1 MFCPETPIISESI
14 KNIIDMNLD
23 FKQTDLISVSNIKIP
38 NRFYNRMMTGIK
50 TVDEFLHEGF
60 LPGST
65 MTLTAGAGTGKTTFM
80 VQLLEGLSK
89 NNYNVA
95 YCSGE
100 ENIYQL
106 AMNCKRINCTS
117 LKIANKTD
125 VDEIAKLT
133 KECDYI
139 VVDSFQ
145 ALTTKTKMNSLE
157 KEKYALTTLVK
168 AAQKN
173 ECCICFI
180 MHLTKAGKLKGSTL
194 VPHTVDANLNMI
206 INEDDDSVR
215 NIFFSKNRFGPTNS
229 LNLAFGNKG
238 FNMSSN
244 LITDKSNKYVSRKN
258 KKEDVKKFVAEQL
271 DVPSINTL
279 KAKFNISSTYASTAL
294 RELSKKGIVRK
305 IGRGDSAKWIKIKNT
320 INENN

>member
-1 MFCPETPIISESI
+1 
-14 KNIIDMNLD
+14 MNLD
-23 FKQTDLISVSNIKIP
+23 FKQTTLVKVSDIEVP
-38 NRFYNRMMTGIK
+38 DRFYNRIMTGIN
-50 TVDEFLHEGF
+50 TVDDFLHEGF

-106 AMNCKRINCTS
+106 AMNCKRISCTS

-125 VDEIAKLT
+125 V
-133 KECDYI
+133 ECDYV

-157 KEKYALTTLVK
+157 KENYALMTLVK

-173 ECCICFI
+173 ECCICFV
-180 MHLTKAGKLKGSTL
+180 MHLTKAGKLKGTTL
-194 VPHTVDANLNMI
+194 VPHTVDANLNML
-206 INEDDDSVR
+206 INGEDDTIRD
-215 NIFFSKNRFGPTNS
+215 IFFTKNRFGPANS
-229 LNLAFGNKG
+229 MSLSFGGKG
-238 FNMSSN
+238 FDMSSKVV
-244 LITDKSNKYVSRKN
+244 TDKSNKYVSRKN
-258 KKEDVKKFVAEQL
+258 KKEAVKKFVYKQI
-271 DVPSINTL
+271 DVPSLETL
-279 KAKFNISSTYASTAL
+279 KDKFNISSTYASTAL
-294 RELSKKGIVRK
+294 RELANKGIVRK
-305 IGRGDSAKWIKIKNT
+305 IGRGDNAKWIKVKNT
-320 INENN
+320 IKENN

>member
-1 MFCPETPIISESI
+1 MFRPETPIIELSI
-14 KNIIDMNLD
+14 KDDMNLD
-23 FKQTDLISVSNIKIP
+23 FKQTNLVKVSDIEVP
-38 NRFYNRMMTGIK
+38 ERFYNRIMTGIK

-106 AMNCKRINCTS
+106 AMNCKRLGCTS
-117 LKIANKTD
+117 LRIANKTD

-173 ECCICFI
+173 ECCICFV
-180 MHLTKAGKLKGSTL
+180 MHLTKAGKLKGTTL
-194 VPHTVDANLNMI
+194 VPHTVDANLNML
-206 INEDDDSVR
+206 INGDDDTVR
-215 NIFFSKNRFGPTNS
+215 DIFFSKNRFGPANTM
-229 LNLAFGNKG
+229 NLAFGGKG
-238 FNMSSN
+238 FDMSSRVV
-244 LITDKSNKYVSRKN
+244 TDKSNKYVSRKN
-258 KKEDVKKFVAEQL
+258 KKEDVKTFVSKQL
-271 DVPSINTL
+271 DVPSINAL

-294 RELSKKGIVRK
+294 RELAKKGIVRK
-305 IGRGDSAKWIKIKNT
+305 IGRGDSAKWIKVNNT

>member
-1 MFCPETPIISESI
+1 MSIES
-14 KNIIDMNLD
+14 DMNLD
-23 FKQTDLISVSNIKIP
+23 FKQTNLTKVSDIEVP
-38 NRFYNRMMTGIK
+38 DRFYNRMMTGIK

-65 MTLTAGAGTGKTTFM
+65 LTLTAGAGTGKTTFM

-106 AMNCKRINCTS
+106 AMNCKRIGCNN
-117 LKIANKTD
+117 LQIANITD

-133 KECDYI
+133 KTHDFI

-145 ALTTKTKMNSLE
+145 ALSTKTKLNSLE

-173 ECCICFI
+173 ECCVCFI
-180 MHLTKAGKLKGSTL
+180 MHLTKAGKLKGTTL
-194 VPHTVDANLNMI
+194 VPHTVDANLNMLI
-206 INEDDDSVR
+206 DGEDDTVR
-215 NIFFSKNRFGPTNS
+215 NIFFSKNRFGPANT
-229 LNLAFGNKG
+229 LNLAFGSKG
-238 FNMSSN
+238 FDMSSK
-244 LITDKSNKYVSRKN
+244 IVTDKSNKYVSRKN
-258 KKEDVKKFVAEQL
+258 RKEDVQKFVIKESKIPSVKQIQKKF
-271 DVPSINTL
+271 D
-279 KAKFNISSTYASTAL
+279 ISATYVNTAL
-294 RELSKKGIVRK
+294 RELANKGLVRK
-305 IGRGDSAKWIKIKNT
+305 IGRGSTAKWVKVKSKSIAKAF
-320 INENN
+320 ENN